1 MKHLFDAARVEE
13 VQARMAQLRSES
25 AALWGTMNPA
35 QALAHC
41 ALGLEW
47 AVGDRIPPRM
57 WLGRIMGRMVK
68 PMVLGNDT
76 PMRRNSPT
84 AKDLVVQDARDLST
98 ERERLRSLIDRFAA
112 AGPAGCTTHPHSFF
126 GRLTPEEWAILSYKH
141 LDHHLRQFG
150 A

>member
-41 ALGLEW
+41 ALALEW

-68 PMVLGNDT
+68 ADGAVE
-76 PMRRNSPT
+76 RRT
-84 AKDLVVQDARDLST
+84 DAP
-98 ERERLRSLIDRFAA
+98 EFAD
-112 AGPAGCTTHPHSFF
+112 GEGSGGAGCARPGHGT
-126 GRLTPEEWAILSYKH
+126 GAVARLDRPI
-141 LDHHLRQFG
+141 RRGG
-150 A
+150 ARGVYNASA